1 MVKQILTFS
10 LVLLLSV
17 FGWFGPSTLLALTP
31 EQQFFNEAWQVVN
44 QAYVDDSFNHQDWR
58 QVRQEALKQPLP
70 NREATYAAI
79 QVMLERLND
88 PFTRLLPPSQYDS
101 LRASTAGQLT
111 GVGLQISGN
120 NETGYPEVI
129 APMEGSPAADA
140 GLQPNDQILRIDH
153 IPTDQLTLDE
163 AAERMRGPIGTPVE
177 LTVKRGN
184 LDGNSELLQV
194 SLTRDR
200 IAINPV
206 FADLRQ
212 TESGLDFGYIRLRQF
227 NANSSPEMVAA
238 IQRLESEGAE
248 AYILDVRNNPGGLL
262 EAGIDIARLWL
273 NPSPIVYTVDRLGH
287 RNSFN
292 ATVAAFTDAPLVVL
306 VNRGSASASEILAG
320 ALQDNDRAQLVGEN
334 TFGKGL
340 IQSLFDLSDGSG
352 LAVTIAK
359 YETPNHRDI
368 NRVGI
373 SPDRV
378 VAMVPLGIK
387 QLATERDAQY
397 LAAVDLLSP
406 TPVLTGA
413 A

>member
-58 QVRQEALKQPLP
+58 QVRQEALKQTLP